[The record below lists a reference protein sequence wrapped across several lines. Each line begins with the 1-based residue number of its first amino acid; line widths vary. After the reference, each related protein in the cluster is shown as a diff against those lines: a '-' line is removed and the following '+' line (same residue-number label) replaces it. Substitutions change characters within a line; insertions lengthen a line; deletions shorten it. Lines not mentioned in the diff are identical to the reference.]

1 MPLWGNID
9 YLSGNNKPKFAN
21 TTNTWSKS
29 TIHGDGY
36 TANTDT
42 YYGVMF
48 GVSTTEKN
56 ASTEGAKV
64 VHPGWEAGG
73 TPVSATPAPIIE
85 AAELQTAKLHP
96 PPVENRAT
104 VDPVT
109 AVKRAVQSMRRIS
122 LEKIS
127 QDSGVSMLN
136 VTKILG
142 DLLDGR
148 ELSGRIDHDAG
159 DFILGTGTGPS
170 PKTIHGCPYCRTE
183 LERVAVKG
191 ETVTCSVCRESFIV
205 S

>member
-1 MPLWGNID
+1 MDNQDEITRLETAIKDLDLD
-9 YLSGNNKPKFAN
+9 YMRG
-21 TTNTWSKS
+21 W
-29 TIHGDGY
+29 
-36 TANTDT
+36 
-42 YYGVMF
+42 
-48 GVSTTEKN
+48 VSEEEYKTKMDALN
-56 ASTEGAKV
+56 ASLV
-64 VHPGWEAGG
+64 QAGG
-73 TPVSATPAPIIE
+73 TSKAMAQTPKID
-85 AAELQTAKLHP
+85 AAELQAAKLHP
-96 PPVENRAT
+96 PQVEKKAT

-109 AVKRAVQSMRRIS
+109 AVKRVVQSMRRIPI
-122 LEKIS
+122 ERIS
-127 QDSGVSMLN
+127 QESGVSAHN

-159 DFILGTGTGPS
+159 DFILGTGTGPA